1 VISSVRHNIL
11 ILVIAVAVLQGCVE
25 RYRPDDMYL
34 KEGLL
39 VVSAHITDDP
49 GPQIV
54 EISRSSHPE
63 APAFNAEMG
72 CYVLLFREDGESRE
86 FTPGAEPGYYTADLD
101 SSFLRTGMSFQ
112 LQVFTQD
119 GHEYHSDFD
128 RIRPVPA
135 IDSIYYKVEEMM
147 YSGEDK
153 PVPGIR
159 FYVDFTYDDASYEY
173 IRWELTETY
182 EFHNPNMEAYL
193 YLNRWTM
200 MPLEGEDNPRICY
213 ITHRIPVSYSLS
225 TKDLNFG
232 SYNQAFD
239 FVPND
244 WNEQKLLFKYSLRV
258 KQYSLGPEGFHYW
271 NELGAT
277 LQGQGTLFDKQPAL
291 LQSNICNIDDPDEKV
306 LGFFT
311 MSSVREI
318 RGFAE
323 DIPGL
328 DHTPNPYYCLPVDTG
343 PGSSRPTYFPS
354 YFARATYDGVTVYA
368 EVNKHCVDC
377 REYNGSTVVKPDFW

>member
-1 VISSVRHNIL
+1 MGIIVVR
-11 ILVIAVAVLQGCVE
+11 
-25 RYRPDDMYL
+25 R
-34 KEGLL
+34 
-39 VVSAHITDDP
+39 VVKH
-49 GPQIV
+49 
-54 EISRSSHPE
+54 
-63 APAFNAEMG
+63 
-72 CYVLLFREDGESRE
+72 
-86 FTPGAEPGYYTADLD
+86 
-101 SSFLRTGMSFQ
+101 
-112 LQVFTQD
+112 
-119 GHEYHSDFD
+119 
-128 RIRPVPA
+128 
-135 IDSIYYKVEEMM
+135 
-147 YSGEDK
+147 
-153 PVPGIR
+153 
-159 FYVDFTYDDASYEY
+159 
-173 IRWELTETY
+173 
-182 EFHNPNMEAYL
+182 
-193 YLNRWTM
+193 
-200 MPLEGEDNPRICY
+200 NPRICY
-213 ITHRIPVSYSLS
+213 ITHRIPVSHSLS

-258 KQYSLGPEGFHYW
+258 RQYSLSQDGFHYW
-271 NELGAT
+271 SELGAT

-291 LQSNICNIDDPDEKV
+291 LQSNICNIADPDEKV

-328 DHTPNPYYCLPVDTG
+328 DHTPNPYYCLPVDKG

-377 REYNGSTVVKPDFW
+377 REYDGSTVVKPDFW